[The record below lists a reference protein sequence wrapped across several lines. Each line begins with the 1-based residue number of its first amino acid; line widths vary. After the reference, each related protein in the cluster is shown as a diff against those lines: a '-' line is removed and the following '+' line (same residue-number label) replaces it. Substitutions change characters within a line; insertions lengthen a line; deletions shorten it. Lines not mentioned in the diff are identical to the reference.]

1 LKSMTLKASWL
12 ITLIGI
18 DQYTKSLAVSI
29 KFKEIIPSFVNVS
42 LTENPGIIFGFLSS
56 SAHQNQ
62 TTFLIII
69 GLITIIYFGTLY
81 FRNSYSGLSNFSLG
95 MILSGSIGNILDRT
109 RYGYVIDFID
119 VYYQQWHYWTFNF
132 ADTFI
137 VLGLIGWLICD
148 LVLDRK
154 T

>member
-1 LKSMTLKASWL
+1 
-12 ITLIGI
+12 
-18 DQYTKSLAVSI
+18 
-29 KFKEIIPSFVNVS
+29 
-42 LTENPGIIFGFLSS
+42 
-56 SAHQNQ
+56 
-62 TTFLIII
+62 
-69 GLITIIYFGTLY
+69 
-81 FRNSYSGLSNFSLG
+81 